1 MSPYERINAYR
12 GTGRPPVRRS
22 PLRRTPWGRRVSAAL
37 PWVFVLGIAVGSTLP
52 IRQWVPQWM
61 PWPSTWSSH
70 WSLNRSRDSDVIW
83 QRAGTPDSRHSV
95 DVLRTI
101 DGDTFEARVHLAPGP
116 DLYTRVRLR
125 GIDAPELKASCAR
138 ELQMAEAATV
148 ALRDLLGQGDVAI
161 YNVGP
166 DKYQGRVVA
175 DVATRKTDNVSA
187 ALLAAGHART
197 YNGGHRFGWCGY
209 FAR

>member
-1 MSPYERINAYR
+1 M
-12 GTGRPPVRRS
+12 V
-22 PLRRTPWGRRVSAAL
+22 
-37 PWVFVLGIAVGSTLP
+37 
-52 IRQWVPQWM
+52 
-61 PWPSTWSSH
+61 
-70 WSLNRSRDSDVIW
+70 W
-83 QRAGTPDSRHSV
+83 QRAGAPDVRHSV
-95 DVLRTI
+95 DVVRTI
-101 DGDTFEARVHLAPGP
+101 DGDTFEARVHLLPGP

-138 ELQMAEAATV
+138 ELQMAQAATV

-175 DVATRKTDNVSA
+175 DVATKKTDNVSA
-187 ALLAAGHART
+187 ALLAAGHARA

-209 FAR
+209 FTR